1 MKIERQKA
9 ILRIIS
15 EQEIGTQEELLEA
28 LKAEG
33 IKTTQATISRDITE
47 MNLRKK
53 PAGMG
58 RQKYLAP
65 ERSGARLA
73 TQSPDSYRQVL
84 SSGITGT
91 SIAGNIVVVKTFSG
105 MAMAVGS
112 AIDNMKIEGV
122 AGCVAG
128 DDTIFV
134 AVTDATMAERVVS
147 EIHGGI

>member
-15 EQEIGTQEELLEA
+15 ERDIETQEELLEA

-47 MNLRKK
+47 MNLRKST
-53 PAGMG
+53 PGMG
-58 RQKYLAP
+58 KQKYLAP
-65 ERSGARLA
+65 EAAGARIA
-73 TQSPDSYRQVL
+73 MQSPDSYRQVL
-84 SSGITGT
+84 ANGITGT
-91 SIAGNIVVVKTFSG
+91 AVAGNIVVVKTYSG
-105 MAMAVGS
+105 MAMAVGA
-112 AIDNMKIEGV
+112 AIDNMKIDGV
-122 AGCVAG
+122 AGCIAG

-134 AVTDATMAERVVS
+134 AVTDAAMASRVVS